1 MKKSILFILL
11 LIVSIGSVSDLA
23 STIYKEH
30 NDVTFEETV
39 IYGDSSVTEGLN
51 VLRKSRYLENI
62 YWDTSVNFGESIEEN
77 TSYKFYPN
85 AQPYEYP
92 KEHKGLEMQ
101 TNFITDVH
109 ASDYLRGL
117 SMAYQKALGSLEP
130 GVAEEF
136 TIYLKDYVQYYDF
149 DVFYDFPNY
158 FTWSF
163 NTGGIVNPVIYEQYD
178 DPQLDDNWALKNYF
192 KIPVL
197 DVATHTFTIEK
208 DEIGHNIY
216 NSYYDN
222 HYEINPICALSD
234 NVCYFIINTK
244 SFNGDIVD
252 LSLLPD
258 GYGIF
263 AFPYNSNG
271 RGFTDALEID
281 KLSVVY
287 PLDPNTELV
296 RLDINDDQTHLHL
309 YARENNQLWLS
320 VIEIA
325 SMKEVQ
331 KQVIYECGENYT
343 PVFSYTNNIIIVDDY
358 PNDRISLFSE
368 TEDHLFE
375 FQFTCSFGQEHVGER
390 YLATAT
396 ADYSGEYLVFGDI
409 NPLQDGN
416 NHGWSDFYLRV
427 YNKDGLQYYGK
438 YENSLDSGLDND
450 NWDYPV
456 RADHH
461 DAFELSWK

>member
-11 LIVSIGSVSDLA
+11 LIVSIGSVSVLS
-23 STIYKEH
+23 STVYKEH
-30 NDVTFEETV
+30 NDVTFKETV
-39 IYGDSSVTEGLN
+39 LYGDSSVAEGLH

-62 YWDTSVNFGESIEEN
+62 YWDTSVELGAVIE
-77 TSYKFYPN
+77 TDTTHSFYPTM
-85 AQPYEYP
+85 QTYEYP
-92 KEHKGLEMQ
+92 EPHDGLEMQ
-101 TNFITDVH
+101 TNFITDMYE
-109 ASDYLRGL
+109 SDYLRGL
-117 SMAYQKALGSLEP
+117 SLAYKEALDSLEP
-130 GVAEEF
+130 GAKKEF
-136 TIYLKDYVQYYDF
+136 TVYLKDYVEYYDF

-197 DVATHTFTIEK
+197 DDATHTFTMEK
-208 DEIGHNIY
+208 ASIGHNIY
-216 NSYYDN
+216 NSYNDN
-222 HYEINPICALSD
+222 HYNINPICALSED
-234 NVCYFIINTK
+234 MCYFIISSK

-271 RGFTDALEID
+271 REFTDALEID

-287 PLDPNTELV
+287 PLDPDINRI
-296 RLDINDDQTHLHL
+296 RLEINDDKTHLL
-309 YARENNQLWLS
+309 VYSIENNQIWLS

-331 KQVIYECGENYT
+331 KLMIYECRENYR
-343 PVFSYTNNIIIVDDY
+343 PPFSYDNGLIIVDDY
-358 PNDRISLFSE
+358 TEDRITLF
-368 TEDHLFE
+368 TENENHLFE
-375 FQFTCSFGQEHVGER
+375 FQFSCSSSEKHIGKR
-390 YLATAT
+390 YLANFK
-396 ADYSGEYLVFGDI
+396 ADYNGEYLVFGDT
-409 NPLQDGN
+409 NPRPNGN
-416 NHGWSDFYLRV
+416 NHDWSDFYLRI
-427 YNKDGLQYYGK
+427 YNEDGLQYYGK

-456 RADHH
+456 RTDHH
-461 DAFELSWK
+461 DSFEVSWE